1 MLQVSPTRSF
11 PMNEIT
17 PSNNPAPKWLRLVA
31 RIWSAP
37 IIFITFFIAIGNLWS
52 KMTNGAGDPYAVESA
67 TFLEALT
74 PTLMFIS
81 AIGLALAW
89 RWEIIGGMFSLCFT
103 AVVFIVLLIQRGISG
118 DLAYLIPYLLAL
130 IILIP
135 GILFLV
141 SGLKARKS

>member
-1 MLQVSPTRSF
+1 
-11 PMNEIT
+11 MNEIA
-17 PSNNPAPKWLRLVA
+17 SMNQGAPKWLRLVA

-37 IIFITFFIAIGNLWS
+37 IIFITFFIAIGNIWT
-52 KMTNGAGDPYAVESA
+52 KFTNGTGDPYATEGA
-67 TFLEALT
+67 TFLEALP

-89 RWEIIGGMFSLCFT
+89 RWEIFGSVFSLIFT
-103 AVVFIVLLIQRGISG
+103 VGVVIVLLIQRGLSG

-141 SGLKARKS
+141 YGLKTKEAGK